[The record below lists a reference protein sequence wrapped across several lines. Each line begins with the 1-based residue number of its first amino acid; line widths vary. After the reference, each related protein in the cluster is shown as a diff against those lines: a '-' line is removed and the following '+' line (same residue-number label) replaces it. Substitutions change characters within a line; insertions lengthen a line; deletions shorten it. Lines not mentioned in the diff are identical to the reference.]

1 MLLRIQAAAKQPA
14 IIVSIPTPAK
24 QSNPKIWK
32 FLGFPPSPPV
42 SVSVP
47 LRIFMKKWLEPILKK
62 IELEKEKKC
71 ESEKM
76 IFGNL

>member
-1 MLLRIQAAAKQPA
+1 
-14 IIVSIPTPAK
+14 
-24 QSNPKIWK
+24 
-32 FLGFPPSPPV
+32 
-42 SVSVP
+42 
-47 LRIFMKKWLEPILKK
+47 MKKWLEPILKK

>member
-14 IIVSIPTPAK
+14 KIVSIPTPAK

-62 IELEKEKKC
+62 LNWKKRK
-71 ESEKM
+71 SVKAKK
-76 IFGNL
+76 